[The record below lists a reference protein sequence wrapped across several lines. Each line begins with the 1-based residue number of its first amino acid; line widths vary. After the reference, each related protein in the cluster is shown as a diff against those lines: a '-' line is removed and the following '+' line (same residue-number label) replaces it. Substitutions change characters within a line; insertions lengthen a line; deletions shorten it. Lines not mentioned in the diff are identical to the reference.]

1 MVEPLRRPVRPR
13 GMRTFRPVH
22 TSAGLALVLALAL
35 AGCGRDED
43 GGSTT
48 LPDPM
53 GSWAVESLTTGGR
66 TLHAPESA
74 RLDISRNQ
82 AKGNYG
88 CNGFTAVVA
97 FAGPSAVTVTPGATT
112 TMACADM
119 DFETAFAKLFRG
131 RMAIDRGPD
140 RLTLKT
146 ADGST
151 IAMTS
156 TPAAPDAPLTTT
168 QWTVESLVSGGTAA
182 SLPAEAAGKAWF
194 TIAPDFAVS
203 GSLGCNRFSAKATVE
218 GSAVTFGPLTS
229 TRMACEGPVGEVER
243 TLTELFGSG
252 PLTVKIQDRA
262 LTLTAPDG
270 KGLTAKAASAAE

>member
-1 MVEPLRRPVRPR
+1 
-13 GMRTFRPVH
+13 MRTFRHVH
-22 TSAGLALVLALAL
+22 TCAGLALVLALAVT
-35 AGCGRDED
+35 GCGREAAS
-43 GGSTT
+43 GSAT

-66 TLHAPESA
+66 TLHAPDSA
-74 RLDISRNQ
+74 RLQIGQDQ

-88 CNGFTAVVA
+88 CNGFTAELA
-97 FAGPSAVTVTPGATT
+97 FTGTSAVNVTPGVST

-119 DFETAFAKLFRG
+119 EFETAFAKLFQG
-131 RMAIDRGPD
+131 RLTIDRGPD

-156 TPAAPDAPLTTT
+156 VPEASDAPLTTT
-168 QWTVESLVSGGTAA
+168 PWTVESLVSGATSA
-182 SLPAEAAGKAWF
+182 SLPAEAAGKSQF
-194 TIAPDFAVS
+194 TIAPDLAVS
-203 GSLGCNRFSAKATVE
+203 GNLGCNRFSAKATVE
-218 GSAVTFGPLTS
+218 GSTVSFGPLTA

-243 TLTELFGSG
+243 ALTELFGSG
-252 PLTVKIQDRA
+252 PLTSKIEGRT